1 MCIRDRVWDGQ
12 QQAGHGGRRPVWQL
26 AEVEQFGA
34 GQHLPPGP
42 APDDVRTPPQPRQ
55 PMLARVRN
63 LGLPS
68 GLFDS
73 WSDSLAA
80 AWRARPHWPRSD
92 TLGHTVEASAQRL
105 RDHLRRP
112 HRPIYDELIEIT
124 HTGHWKSPMPG

>member
-1 MCIRDRVWDGQ
+1 VAALEAL
-12 QQAGHGGRRPVWQL
+12 AGLGVGGEDPATGAWL
-26 AEVEQFGA
+26 AELKVDP
-34 GQHLPPGP
+34 GQVGRDALTAELGK
-42 APDDVRTPPQPRQ
+42 
-55 PMLARVRN
+55 LARVRN

-80 AWRARPHWPRSD
+80 AWRARPHRPRSD

-112 HRPIYDELIEIT
+112 HRPIHDELIKISY
-124 HTGHWKSPMPG
+124 TGHWKSPMPG